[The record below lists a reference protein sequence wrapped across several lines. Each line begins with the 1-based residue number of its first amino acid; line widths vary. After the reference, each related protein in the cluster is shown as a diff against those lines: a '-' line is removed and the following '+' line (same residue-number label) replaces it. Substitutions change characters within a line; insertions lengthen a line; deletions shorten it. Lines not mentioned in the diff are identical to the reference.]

1 MLLLIMVIKEGLSRY
16 FIKLNNFNGGTINT
30 NSNTHEY
37 HTTFRDCRF
46 TVAFF
51 GEQKGHQNM
60 GVIRLKRLEK
70 WGLEGL
76 HFY

>member
-1 MLLLIMVIKEGLSRY
+1 MLLLFMVVKEGLSRY
-16 FIKLNNFNGGTINT
+16 FIKLNNFNDGTINT

-51 GEQKGHQNM
+51 WGG
-60 GVIRLKRLEK
+60 KRSPEHGSYK
-70 WGLEGL
+70 A
-76 HFY
+76 